1 MEEKNKNKQD
11 NSDKSENKQS
21 SMQNDELTIA
31 PIAGDSSAKEDSSGD
46 EKQDHDSFKKPSESK
61 VVAKPEKDEEDVFA
75 MDFKETKKKQPS
87 EEKKVIKDE
96 NKPLQ
101 LFIFQHRERK
111 SFLESFVSMVSLV
124 LFAGVL
130 FTASVFAN
138 ISYEEQKSDFKH
150 EGITLMAETPL
161 SLREGSVVDTS
172 DTGKYN
178 LLIGNREVIRLGED
192 TVLKVVSIDGDEYIF
207 NLEKGNL
214 WGNNLYGPAS
224 YTIYSNYVNVS
235 ARNAAFSMIV
245 DENKTNVYTEKHDV
259 KVDLV
264 YDNKVIN
271 TLWAA
276 QGNQAQI
283 LHSKIE
289 SDKEKIAKLLYSK
302 LIKEVGYGR
311 LNDKKKKEDPWLAR
325 QIQNDI
331 AYVNNVKKDYTQKI
345 DKRGLKT
352 VSIGSLRSQAKS
364 LLADLQA
371 ALTFNQNKR
380 DRRILADLF
389 EHITDAEYLFLQE
402 NEVDGNVRLS
412 LFESDMQKI
421 IVDADKQFKDSVF
434 NELVGS
440 YNELSVFV
448 PGDELYPVKKRIFD
462 SLTNPSIRPLLN
474 EDDSFYY
481 LTAHLNDVYSAV
493 DTNPVVLNDLFS
505 KYFVLYEI
513 FTRGYTEKMDEI
525 REHIIH
531 QNILVDNLLF
541 QTPELYKL
549 AFFDNKKNMEKD
561 YLSSLGTASEK
572 QEQRQTF
579 ISSNINLLSR
589 IRYFLFNERISTDD
603 AYQIVYRLIQD
614 IEEYQKEMDNI
625 IAVNDLFNRRLADF
639 GVFFE
644 YLRAT
649 EYSSTQLHGA
659 SHEERFEVFKKIQE
673 EVLSYE
679 DIKNEILGEIPQTE
693 ESIEEFKLKIKK
705 DLENAGIKDVEF
717 SAYSDL
723 EKKKIPIL
731 SARVAGISFRA
742 TYDWDRELLSNI
754 IVDNVVISQ
763 EGVKLSKAKTFIT
776 QTMAS
781 LSRSKEKEVVS
792 FEVQPE
798 EENEEEKENDV
809 DRIAR
814 IFVAEKFSKMDM
826 VITMDNVEIIDLD
839 KGKYSISDVYFNEE
853 KNAVFSFVYSTQDDK
868 VEELVVQ
875 TKKGEKAVDNTFS
888 STFINDL
895 VLKIY
900 KESQ

>member
-1 MEEKNKNKQD
+1 MEGKNKNKQD

-46 EKQDHDSFKKPSESK
+46 EKQDHDSFKNPSESK

-111 SFLESFVSMVSLV
+111 SFLESFVAMVSLV

-130 FTASVFAN
+130 FTASVFAD

-172 DTGKYN
+172 DTGKYD

-434 NELVGS
+434 NELVDS

-462 SLTNPSIRPLLN
+462 SLTSSPIRSLLN

-493 DTNPVVLNDLFS
+493 DTNPVALNDLFS

-798 EENEEEKENDV
+798 EENEEENENDV

-853 KNAVFSFVYSTQDDK
+853 KKAVFSFVYSTQDDK
-868 VEELVVQ
+868 VDELVVQ